1 MTFGLKSY
9 PPDLTMSSA
18 PLLLGD
24 FNPFVLVAARNK
36 SEEWQSNCVFDEV
49 CADLLPAKITG
60 QLNYGDFSNI
70 SLGRY
75 PNCKLLS

>member
-36 SEEWQSNCVFDEV
+36 SEEWQSNCGFDDV

-60 QLNYGDFSNI
+60 QLIMVI
-70 SLGRY
+70 SRIF
-75 PNCKLLS
+75 LLVDIQTVNF